1 MGRAATLPY
10 KKTRTLGI
18 LDGKPTWLTLVQFSM
33 LNSTD
38 VLGPDQ
44 LIARRLKQY
53 EHRPQQLKMADAVY
67 DAIGNKQHL
76 VVEAA
81 TGVGKSY
88 GYLVPAILA
97 ATEHQESGSDEKPK
111 AIVEH

>member
-1 MGRAATLPY
+1 
-10 KKTRTLGI
+10 
-18 LDGKPTWLTLVQFSM
+18 M

-111 AIVEH
+111 AIVISTHTISLQEQLVSKDIPLLQSIL